1 MIDIEKKINK
11 YKEEKKSKSVFN
23 QINET
28 FWTDIEIGEKG
39 NKQFDK
45 RAELYLKEKKTIW
58 DTVKISFLELRLSI
72 FDKDFSKFK
81 EELDNLKKWITKNS
95 SSNENIDSKKSE
107 EEQKEQESKEL
118 ENDSKD
124 IDSNVELSDI
134 QKKIITLAKENTW
147 KSGVRKLINNTKFLH
162 CRWWADAIYK
172 KAWLPSAKR
181 EVIYQNWKYYTAI
194 WEQLSN
200 RELINKIRPWDWLY
214 VNNKNSV
221 DKNWDHSVVFLWRK
235 NWVVWQAET
244 ASYPWSGD
252 EAVIKTYNLN
262 DNEIR
267 HITRPLVA

>member
-1 MIDIEKKINK
+1 MIDVEKKINE

-45 RAELYLKEKKTIW
+45 RAELYLKEEKTIRE
-58 DTVKISFLELRLSI
+58 TMHISFLELRLSI

-81 EELDNLKKWITKNS
+81 EELDDLKKWITCDWNN
-95 SSNENIDSKKSE
+95 NEDVEKTQTENGFE
-107 EEQKEQESKEL
+107 HQENL
-118 ENDSKD
+118 TN
-124 IDSNVELSDI
+124 I

-147 KSGVRKLINNTKFLH
+147 KSGVRKFINNERFLH

-214 VNNKNSV
+214 VNNKNSA

-235 NWVVWQAET
+235 DWVVWQAET